1 MHAVGSHGN
10 HRSLTAYKNANP
22 TVLKDP
28 ELELTRSS
36 CQQIAHL
43 LQRHPLSSSERRDIV
58 QTEQSSD
65 EVSKV
70 FRAQSNFSA
79 GPMACTTGRLCSGL
93 PQVPPPFFIKGQQ
106 MQDLTTFRQSLPIW
120 KESDQILRCI
130 DENQVV
136 LISGDTGC
144 GKTTQVPQF
153 ILDQS
158 AANKQP
164 CRVLVAEPR
173 RIAAVSVAERV
184 AHERGEPVGQT
195 VGYQIRLESRV
206 SPRTLLTFCTNGVL
220 LRTLMG
226 GENSLNTVTHVIL
239 DEVHERDR
247 FSDLLLAV
255 LKDHLTRNNQ
265 IRIIIMSATFD
276 TARFVDYFGG
286 PSKCPVVQVE
296 GNCHEIT
303 HFFLEDILQAT
314 KFKADII
321 EGYKKSCCVRNSKI
335 QKLQELTTL
344 ASTAAEEPSTSS
356 DNSSTSSSFQDVSSR
371 VAVKIKD
378 LMKNCWSTGSV
389 KSFEDLLSLYINESV
404 DPNYADSETGLT
416 ALIIA
421 AARGMLNFVE
431 EFLRMGASVHIRT
444 PANDWN
450 AIDWAENSA
459 TASTEVADLLRLH
472 LEESKESNEVEADRI
487 MTAPDLSEDQKLL
500 LEAYH
505 RTFDDEEVDLDLI
518 LVLLR
523 HIYAHGNDKPKG
535 AVLVFLPG
543 YDEIVT
549 LRQMI
554 IEDNTNFDSNKYVLY
569 TLHSQMQSSDQKRV
583 FKRAP
588 HDVRKIILSTNIAE
602 TSVTIDDVVYVIDS
616 GEFTF
621 FEIKK
626 FQQFSR

>member
-1 MHAVGSHGN
+1 M
-10 HRSLTAYKNANP
+10 TAA
-22 TVLKDP
+22 
-28 ELELTRSS
+28 
-36 CQQIAHL
+36 
-43 LQRHPLSSSERRDIV
+43 ERKEIV
-58 QTEQSSD
+58 QLEQPND
-65 EVSKV
+65 ETSKV
-70 FRAQSNFSA
+70 VCAQSHFNGSFG
-79 GPMACTTGRLCSGL
+79 GPMACTTGRLCNGV
-93 PQVPPPFFIKGQQ
+93 PQVPPPLIIKGQQ
-106 MQDLTTFRQSLPIW
+106 MQELALFRQSLPIF
-120 KESDQILRCI
+120 KASDQILKSI

-153 ILDQS
+153 ILDQ
-158 AANKQP
+158 AAARRQL
-164 CRVLVAEPR
+164 CRILVAEPR

-184 AHERGEPVGQT
+184 AHERGENIVGQT

-206 SPRTLLTFCTNGVL
+206 SPRTLLTYCTNGVL

-226 GENSLNTVTHVIL
+226 GENSLNSVTHVIL

-265 IRIIIMSATFD
+265 IRLIIMSATFD
-276 TARFVDYFGG
+276 TDRFVTYFGG
-286 PSKCPVVQVE
+286 SSKCPVVQVD

-303 HFFLEDILQAT
+303 HFFLEDILEAT
-314 KFKADII
+314 KFKTDII
-321 EGYKKSCCVRNSKI
+321 EGYKKSCYVRNNKI
-335 QKLQELTTL
+335 QKLMDLSEM
-344 ASTAAEEPSTSS
+344 ASTSS
-356 DNSSTSSSFQDVSSR
+356 KALNVTASDVSCYQGLSSR
-371 VAVKIKD
+371 VAVRIKE
-378 LMKNCWSTGSV
+378 LMKDIWSTGSER
-389 KSFEDLLSLYINESV
+389 SLEDLLSLYVNESV
-404 DPNYADSETGLT
+404 DPNHADGETGLT

-421 AARGMLNFVE
+421 AARGKITFVE

-450 AIDWAENSA
+450 AVDWAVNSKF
-459 TASTEVADLLRLH
+459 EEIADLLRLH
-472 LEESKESNEVEADRI
+472 LDEDVKENHEKEADET
-487 MTAPDLSEDQKLL
+487 MCTPDLNEDQKLL

-518 LVLLR
+518 LVLIR
-523 HIYAHGNDKPKG
+523 HIYAQGNDKPKG

-554 IEDNTNFDSNKYVLY
+554 INDSVNFDSNKYVLY

-588 HDVRKIILSTNIAE
+588 QDVRKIILSTNIAE

-616 GEFTF
+616 GKIFLF
-621 FEIKK
+621 P
-626 FQQFSR
+626 